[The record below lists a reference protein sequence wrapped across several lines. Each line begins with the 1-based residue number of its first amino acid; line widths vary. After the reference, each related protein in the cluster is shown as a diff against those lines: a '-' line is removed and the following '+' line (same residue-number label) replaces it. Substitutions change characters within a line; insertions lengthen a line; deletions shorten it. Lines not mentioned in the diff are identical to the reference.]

1 MNGYKKIIGERYDK
15 QKYSGREIKRNIYAP
30 INPIGFY
37 GEFKTAQV
45 LSEFVSEICSHRK
58 QLDRIK
64 VCDCG
69 CGDGVKTR
77 FLAELVGNP
86 NQIYGIE
93 YSKNR
98 LQHCKEMNASI
109 HYGYADLTKNIPFN
123 VQFDGITVFD
133 VLMHFDSEK
142 EIFSAL
148 KNIYSSLKQKGLFLW
163 DEPNVKSHWEGK
175 KDIDGWGF
183 SGKEMDKYA
192 VKAGFKPVK
201 QLGIYSKIPIINK
214 PTLYMAGNIKN
225 IWALEILEKMPF
237 KKNNNIRIYC
247 KE

>member
-1 MNGYKKIIGERYDK
+1 MVSKDSDRFKFNKNGTDFLTGSYIGYSSGSNDLNILDSKIELNQVEHFLKKEDMYARHEII
-15 QKYSGREIKRNIYAP
+15 
-30 INPIGFY
+30 
-37 GEFKTAQV
+37 
-45 LSEFVSEICSHRK
+45 
-58 QLDRIK
+58 
-64 VCDCG
+64 
-69 CGDGVKTR
+69 
-77 FLAELVGNP
+77 
-86 NQIYGIE
+86 
-93 YSKNR
+93 
-98 LQHCKEMNASI
+98 
-109 HYGYADLTKNIPFN
+109 
-123 VQFDGITVFD
+123 
-133 VLMHFDSEK
+133 
-142 EIFSAL
+142 

-192 VKAGFKPVK
+192 VKAGFKPIK